1 MAEGGLFNSLWP
13 SSAETGNQIT
23 GGQITVFLIAATFFA
38 CLAFVVWYLYKRL
51 FVYNLK
57 VEVQERIGGIESANP
72 ETVPLFLRYDTACIR
87 KTAEGVEELHLW
99 KANKTLPR
107 VDFKYVYP
115 CTGLFHKRELKLFK
129 DGMGN
134 YHQVRVSAAASG
146 SLAEQPDSQDV
157 TFWDMQKTA
166 YINQE
171 FNKQSFWQ
179 QYGQILMP
187 VGIICVVA
195 VFGIIIV
202 NKIDAGI
209 EQLGHF
215 IDILGQLVGELKGLR

>member
-1 MAEGGLFNSLWP
+1 M
-13 SSAETGNQIT
+13 
-23 GGQITVFLIAATFFA
+23 
-38 CLAFVVWYLYKRL
+38 
-51 FVYNLK
+51 
-57 VEVQERIGGIESANP
+57 
-72 ETVPLFLRYDTACIR
+72 
-87 KTAEGVEELHLW
+87 
-99 KANKTLPR
+99 
-107 VDFKYVYP
+107 
-115 CTGLFHKRELKLFK
+115 
-129 DGMGN
+129 
-134 YHQVRVSAAASG
+134 SAAASG